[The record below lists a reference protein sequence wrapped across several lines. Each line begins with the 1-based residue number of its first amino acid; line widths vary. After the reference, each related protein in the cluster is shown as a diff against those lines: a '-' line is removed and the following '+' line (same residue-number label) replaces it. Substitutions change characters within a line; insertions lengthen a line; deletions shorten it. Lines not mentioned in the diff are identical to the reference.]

1 MVMQDREEVR
11 LSVEKRRLGSYANRS
26 RWNIFFNSLHD
37 FQRQAEHSLRVRVK
51 VVSRDNISDW
61 KGGWLTHG
69 SGYFE
74 HIGVGP
80 MLFSYIE
87 WLDIESIYE
96 KHRGKLVSPEVIN
109 VQEEIQKIVL
119 QSKLTSISEKNYT
132 RVWGYK

>member
-1 MVMQDREEVR
+1 
-11 LSVEKRRLGSYANRS
+11 
-26 RWNIFFNSLHD
+26 
-37 FQRQAEHSLRVRVK
+37 
-51 VVSRDNISDW
+51 
-61 KGGWLTHG
+61 
-69 SGYFE
+69 
-74 HIGVGP
+74 